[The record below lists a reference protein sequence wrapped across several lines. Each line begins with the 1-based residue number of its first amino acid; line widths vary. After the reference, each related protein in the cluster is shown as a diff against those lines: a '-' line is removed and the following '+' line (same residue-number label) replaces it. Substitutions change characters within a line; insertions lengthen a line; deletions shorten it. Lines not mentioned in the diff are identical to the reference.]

1 MTKKTPRILSG
12 STVLA
17 HILEEYPEKR
27 EFSAHRASCGHMR
40 NTLRGIPNLFA

>member
-12 STVLA
+12 SAILA

-27 EFSAHRASCGHMR
+27 EFSVQRASCGQMK
-40 NTLRGIPNLFA
+40 NNLRGIPNLFA